1 MAGAAALN
9 RVAVAVEERRPGPT
23 ADNFQPL
30 SSQSDERLAAD
41 LQAKGDIDA
50 QEELRLK
57 NIERLRKEKA
67 GEGESGGAPIAIAVG
82 EVTSSEKLSDKT
94 EAKKAIE
101 KAKRAAKKEAK
112 KAAEEK
118 AAEQASDPQQRTM
131 ETFFTPR
138 LATPTGI
145 SVSRSP
151 KAVSLQNLVSAFRQ
165 SPK

>member
-9 RVAVAVEERRPGPT
+9 RVAERRPGPT

-30 SSQSDERLAAD
+30 PSEADERLATETQAAD
-41 LQAKGDIDA
+41 DVVA

-57 NIERLRKEKA
+57 NIERLRKEKT
-67 GEGESGGAPIAIAVG
+67 GQGESGGVPIAIAVG

-101 KAKRAAKKEAK
+101 KAKRAAKKEEK
-112 KAAEEK
+112 KAAAEK

-151 KAVSLQNLVSAFRQ
+151 KAVSLQNMVSAFRQ